1 MNTSDTVTAHECE
14 VCAHFDSKTSRC
26 PHLPIVPVVG
36 GCEHWRR
43 HIPGMVARVEG
54 EGGTY
59 TVYDLGA
66 KSYADETAMIALAAM
81 RDLTGMDFT
90 RIIKAMLREAAY
102 RPGDMP
108 F

>member
-36 GCEHWRR
+36 GCEH
-43 HIPGMVARVEG
+43 